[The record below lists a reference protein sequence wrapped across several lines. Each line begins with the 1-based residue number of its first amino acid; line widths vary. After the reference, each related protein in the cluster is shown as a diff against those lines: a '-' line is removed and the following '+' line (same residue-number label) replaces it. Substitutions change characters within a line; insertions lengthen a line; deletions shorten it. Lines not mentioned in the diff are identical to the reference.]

1 MLMNMLEVRL
11 SSEDSFL
18 KIRETLTRIG
28 IANNKKKMLWQSC
41 HILQKQGRYFIVHFK
56 ELLKLDGRQVDM
68 TKDDELRRN
77 NIARLLEEWGM
88 LEIITDVEF
97 ADENTFRVLSHA
109 QKSEWK
115 LLYKYRIG
123 H

>member
-1 MLMNMLEVRL
+1 MNMLEIKL
-11 SSEDSFL
+11 INDDSFL
-18 KIRETLTRIG
+18 RIRETLTRIG

-56 ELLKLDGRQVDM
+56 ELLKLDGRQVDI
-68 TKDDELRRN
+68 TEDDELRRN
-77 NIARLLEEWGM
+77 NIARLLQQWNM
-88 LEIITDVEF
+88 LEILSDVEF
-97 ADENTFRVLSHA
+97 AEENTFRVLTHA

-123 H
+123 Q

>member
-1 MLMNMLEVRL
+1 MNMLEIKL
-11 SSEDSFL
+11 SSDDSFL

-56 ELLKLDGRQVDM
+56 ELLRLDGRQVDM
-68 TKDDELRRN
+68 TEDDELRRN

-88 LEIITDVEF
+88 IEILTPDLKFSE
-97 ADENTFRVLSHA
+97 ENNFRVLTHA
-109 QKSEWK
+109 QKAEWTLK
-115 LLYKYRIG
+115 YKYRIG

>member
-1 MLMNMLEVRL
+1 
-11 SSEDSFL
+11 
-18 KIRETLTRIG
+18 
-28 IANNKKKMLWQSC
+28 MLWQSC

-68 TKDDELRRN
+68 TEDDELRRN

-88 LEIITDVEF
+88 VSILTPDLKFSE
-97 ADENTFRVLSHA
+97 ENNFRVLTHA
-109 QKSEWK
+109 QKAEWTLK
-115 LLYKYRIG
+115 YKYRIG